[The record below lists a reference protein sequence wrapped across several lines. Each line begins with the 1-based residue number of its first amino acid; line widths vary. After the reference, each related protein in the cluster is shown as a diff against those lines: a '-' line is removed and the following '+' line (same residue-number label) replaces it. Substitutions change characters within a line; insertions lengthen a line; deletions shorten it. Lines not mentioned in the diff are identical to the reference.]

1 MKQEVLV
8 AIAVRVVAL
17 LIALKSIGM
26 MVQLALS
33 LGEDQVRLL
42 KPAVELGLELFL
54 LAVAYGLWR
63 FPLTIARKLLPMTP
77 AHDVSDTSAHEL
89 MVAGVTVIGI
99 WFTAK
104 VAMDLVFWFSFFANM
119 SSANLL
125 YADLNPDQKASFIAS
140 FFELAIGLWLTFG
153 AHGLIGFIRIARQ
166 AGSAKAT

>member
-1 MKQEVLV
+1 MRQDILV
-8 AIAVRVVAL
+8 AIAVRLVAL

-33 LGEDQVRLL
+33 LGEDQARLL
-42 KPAVELGLELFL
+42 KPAIELGLELFL

-63 FPLTIARKLLPMTP
+63 FPLTVARKLLPTTNP
-77 AHDVSDTSAHEL
+77 QDVTDTSAHEL

-119 SSANLL
+119 SSVNLL
-125 YADLNPDQKASFIAS
+125 YSDLNPDQKASFIAS

-153 AHGLIGFIRIARQ
+153 ARGLIGFIRIARHV
-166 AGSAKAT
+166 GTTKA